1 MHVATESALP
11 PQRYGGRILP
21 LTSVNDDSA
30 LALTPLQASRLREGR
45 NGCSASPDTGQ
56 QAAACSSEC
65 AAISRTPAGKRVVR
79 NLFEF
84 DTTMTVRTLAP
95 RAPRAAPS
103 LLCLAVLASSAATA
117 FAQTQLTPI
126 VVTGSREPQ
135 PLERVT
141 ADLVVIGAERIRASS
156 ADSVEDLL
164 RREAGVQVSRNGGPG
179 QSAGVFIRGAGSSNT
194 VVLIDG
200 VRIGS
205 GTLGLVEFEALGLSQ
220 IERIEVLRG
229 PGSSLYGADAVGGV
243 IQIFTKRGEGEP
255 RFTAKG
261 AIGGYRSYEGGAAVS
276 GATGGFDYAASVGR
290 EKSRGVSVLKPGD
303 QFGNYNPDDD
313 GYTRD
318 TGQFKLGFTPAAG
331 HRIGLNVVE
340 SRLNA
345 QFDGSEYAP
354 PTYTQDASPDFRN
367 KLKTSVVSLE
377 YRGVISPNWT
387 TTSQLAHNDD
397 DLKSGASTIDRFR
410 TRRDQLTWQNALRL
424 DASNQFVLA
433 YEHLSEKVESTLYVT
448 DEKRSNNAFVLGYT
462 GDFGPQVLTVD
473 VRRDQNSVYGG
484 ETTGRLGWRME
495 VAKGLRVRALAG
507 TTFRAPSFNE
517 LFYPGYGV
525 PSVTPERGRSVELG
539 LNWRSGDSEAS
550 ATVYQN
556 RVRDLISYES
566 NNAFCPADPA
576 YAYGCARNIG
586 RARLQGATLSGTHR
600 IGALRIGGT
609 IDFLDAKDLDTGN
622 RLSRRAAHQEA
633 LSADYDLGAWRFGAA
648 LLAVGARPDGTA
660 TLGGYATLDL
670 SARWRFAPQWQLEAK
685 LLNATDRQYE
695 PARDYQPLGRQAWIG
710 VRFDSKGI

>member
-1 MHVATESALP
+1 MTL
-11 PQRYGGRILP
+11 R
-21 LTSVNDDSA
+21 TS
-30 LALTPLQASRLREGR
+30 
-45 NGCSASPDTGQ
+45 
-56 QAAACSSEC
+56 
-65 AAISRTPAGKRVVR
+65 
-79 NLFEF
+79 
-84 DTTMTVRTLAP
+84 AP
-95 RAPRAAPS
+95 RAPFAVTRVVTGCFAVLAAAAAPS
-103 LLCLAVLASSAATA
+103 

-135 PLERVT
+135 ALDRVT
-141 ADLVVIGAERIRASS
+141 ADVVVIDAERIRTSS

-179 QSAGVFIRGAGSSNT
+179 HTAGVFIRGAGSGNT

-205 GTLGLVEFEALGLSQ
+205 GTLGQVEFEALGLSQ

-243 IQIFTKRGEGEP
+243 IQIFTKRGEGDP

-261 AIGGYRSYEGGAAVS
+261 AIGGERSYEGNFGVS
-276 GATGGFDYAASVGR
+276 GATGGFDFAASLGR

-313 GYTRD
+313 GYVRD
-318 TGQFKLGFTPAAG
+318 TAQVKLGFTPAPG
-331 HRIGLNVVE
+331 HRIGLNLVE

-345 QFDGSEYAP
+345 QYDASEFGGP
-354 PTYTQDASPDFRN
+354 PSFAQDASPDFRN
-367 KLKTSVVSLE
+367 KLKTSVVSLD

-387 TTSQLAHNDD
+387 TTAQLAHNDD
-397 DLKSGASTIDRFR
+397 DLKSGGNIIDRFR
-410 TRRDQLTWQNALRL
+410 TRRDQLTWQNALKF
-424 DASNQFVLA
+424 DASNQLMLA
-433 YEHLSEKVESTLYVT
+433 YEHLSEKAESTSYLADY
-448 DEKRSNNAFVLGYT
+448 KRNNNAFVLGYT
-462 GDFGPQVLTVD
+462 GEFGAQVLTAD

-484 ETTGRLGWRME
+484 ETTGRLGWSME

-525 PSVTPERGRSVELG
+525 PSITPERGRSVELG
-539 LNWRSGDSEAS
+539 INWRAGDSEAS

-556 RVRDLISYES
+556 RVRDLIAYEG
-566 NNAFCPADPA
+566 NKAFCPADPS
-576 YAYGCARNIG
+576 YSFGCARNIG
-586 RARLQGATLSGTHR
+586 RARLQGVTLSGAHR
-600 IGALRIGGT
+600 IGALRVSGT
-609 IDFLDAKDLDTGN
+609 VDFLDAKDTDTGV
-622 RLSRRAAHQEA
+622 RLSRRAAHQESLA
-633 LSADYDLGAWRFGAA
+633 ADYDLGAWRFGGA
-648 LLAVGARPDGTA
+648 LLAVGSRPDGSA
-660 TLGGYATLDL
+660 TLGRYATLDL

-710 VRFDSKGI
+710 VRFDSKGL

>member
-1 MHVATESALP
+1 MTFRTSALRAP
-11 PQRYGGRILP
+11 FAV
-21 LTSVNDDSA
+21 T
-30 LALTPLQASRLREGR
+30 
-45 NGCSASPDTGQ
+45 
-56 QAAACSSEC
+56 
-65 AAISRTPAGKRVVR
+65 RVV
-79 NLFEF
+79 
-84 DTTMTVRTLAP
+84 TG
-95 RAPRAAPS
+95 
-103 LLCLAVLASSAATA
+103 CLAVLASVTTPS

-135 PLERVT
+135 SLDRVT
-141 ADLVVIGAERIRASS
+141 ADVVVIDAERIRASS

-179 QSAGVFIRGAGSSNT
+179 HTAGVFIRGAGSGNT

-205 GTLGLVEFEALGLSQ
+205 GTLGQVEFEALGLSQ

-243 IQIFTKRGEGEP
+243 VQIFTKRGEGAP
-255 RFTAKG
+255 RFTANG
-261 AIGGYRSYEGGAAVS
+261 AIGGARSYEGGVGVS
-276 GATGGFDYAASVGR
+276 GAAGGFDYAASLGR
-290 EKSRGVSVLKPGD
+290 EKSRGISVLKPGD

-313 GYTRD
+313 GFTRD

-340 SRLNA
+340 SHLNA
-345 QFDGSEYAP
+345 QFDSAEYPP
-354 PTYTQDASPDFRN
+354 PTYAPVTTSDPRN
-367 KLKTSVVSLE
+367 KLKTRVASLD
-377 YRGVISPNWT
+377 YRGVITSAWT
-387 TTSQLAHNDD
+387 TTVQVAHNDD
-397 DLKSGASTIDRFR
+397 DLKSGDLVIDRFR

-424 DASNQFVLA
+424 GADHQLMLA
-433 YEHLSEKVESTLYVT
+433 YEHLGEKADSTSYLA

-462 GDFGPQVLTVD
+462 GEFGAQVLTAD

-484 ETTGRLGWRME
+484 ETTGRLGWSMD

-539 LNWRSGDSEAS
+539 INWRAGDSEGS

-556 RVRDLISYES
+556 RVRDMIAYES
-566 NNAFCPADPA
+566 NNAFCPADPS
-576 YAYGCARNIG
+576 YSFGCARNIG
-586 RARLQGATLSGTHR
+586 RARLQGATLAGAHR
-600 IGALRIGGT
+600 FGALRISGT
-609 IDFLDAKDLDTGN
+609 IDFLDAKDLDTGK
-622 RLSRRAAHQEA
+622 RLSRRAAHQESLA
-633 LSADYDLGAWRFGAA
+633 LDYDIGAWRFGGA

-660 TLGGYATLDL
+660 TLGRYATLDM
-670 SARWRFAPQWQLEAK
+670 SARWRVAPQWQLEAK

-695 PARDYQPLGRQAWIG
+695 PARDYQALGRQAWIG
-710 VRFDSKGI
+710 LRFDSKGL